1 VTAPLV
7 VKLGGASAAGAL
19 PQVLALAERHPRVC
33 VVHGGGP
40 QISAA
45 MARRGLTPRFERGR
59 RVTDAAALECV
70 VEGLSAVS
78 QDLCDALEAAGRPAS
93 ALLSGAVSAERDPF
107 LGLVGTHPG
116 LTEAGAA
123 AVEHAF
129 RLSRIPV
136 IGPLAEDQHHGE
148 TLLNVNA
155 DDVAAAIAAGL
166 GASELL
172 FLSDVPGVLDAN
184 GQLIPSIAASR
195 PPAAAQGG
203 MLPKLEACATAVA
216 AGVGLVRIGA
226 CGTVV
231 TA

>member
-45 MARRGLTPRFERGR
+45 MRRRGLTPRFEHGR
-59 RVTDAAALECV
+59 RVTDDGALECV
-70 VEGLSAVS
+70 VEGLTSVS
-78 QDLCDALEAAGRPAS
+78 RDLCRALEDVGRPAS
-93 ALLSGAVSAERDPF
+93 ALLSGAVSAERDPL
-107 LGLVGTHPG
+107 LGLVGTHPA
-116 LTEAGAA
+116 LTESGAA
-123 AVEHAF
+123 AVEQAF

-136 IGPLAEDQHHGE
+136 VGPLAEDQHHGE

-172 FLSDVPGVLDAN
+172 FLSDVPGVLDAD
-184 GQLIPSIAASR
+184 GRLIPSIAASR

-226 CGTVV
+226 SGTVV